1 MESSN
6 PVLGRAF
13 RKEGFAKF
21 EDTAKLEDTYAG
33 PSATPLETGRMT
45 IDDVVT
51 KTGLLLAVLVVTA
64 GVAWKLNLGSGILMA
79 GLIAGFILAMVNTF
93 SKSVQPGLVIA
104 YAICEGLVVGV
115 ISHLYN
121 TLYNGIVSQAI
132 IGTVSAFGGIL
143 FLYSSGKLRATP
155 RFTKML
161 MGAAIGYLVLG
172 IVSLI
177 ASFAGV
183 GNGMG
188 FYGVHGIGL
197 LLAVGGVAIAS
208 FFFVLDFDQ
217 IQKGVQ
223 AGVPE
228 RESWRASFGLLVT
241 LVWLYLE
248 ILRLLSIL
256 RQD

>member
-6 PVLGRAF
+6 PVLTRAYD
-13 RKEGFAKF
+13 KEGFATF
-21 EDTAKLEDTYAG
+21 EQAYAG
-33 PSATPLETGRMT
+33 PSATSIETGRMT

-64 GVAWKLNLGSGILMA
+64 GLSWTLNLGSGFLMIGA
-79 GLIAGFILAMVNTF
+79 IAGFALAMVNTF
-93 SKSVQPGLVIA
+93 SKTAKPALVVA
-104 YAICEGLVVGV
+104 YAVCEGLVVGV
-115 ISHLYN
+115 ISHIYN
-121 TLYNGIVSQAI
+121 SLYNGIVSQAV
-132 IGTVSAFGGIL
+132 IGTVAAFGGIL

-161 MGAAIGYLVLG
+161 MGAAIGYLILG
-172 IVSLI
+172 LISLV

-183 GNGMG
+183 GHGMG
-188 FYGVHGIGL
+188 FYGVQGIGL
-197 LLAVGGVAIAS
+197 LLAVGGVALAS

-223 AGVPE
+223 AGVPAN
-228 RESWRASFGLLVT
+228 ESWRASFGLLVT

-256 RQD
+256 RDQS

>member
-6 PVLGRAF
+6 PVLTKAF
-13 RKEGFAKF
+13 SKEGFATF
-21 EDTAKLEDTYAG
+21 EKTYAG

-64 GVAWKLNLGSGILMA
+64 GLAWKMNLSSGFLMIGA
-79 GLIAGFILAMVNTF
+79 LAGFALAMANTF
-93 SKSVQPGLVIA
+93 SKTVRPPLVIA
-104 YAICEGLVVGV
+104 YAVCEGLVVGV
-115 ISHLYN
+115 ISHIYN
-121 TLYNGIVSQAI
+121 TLYSGIVSQAV
-132 IGTVSAFGGIL
+132 IGTVAAFGGIL

-161 MGAAIGYLVLG
+161 MGAAIGYLILG
-172 IVSLI
+172 VVSLV

-183 GNGMG
+183 GHGMG

-197 LLAVGGVAIAS
+197 LLAAGGVAIAS

-223 AGVPE
+223 AGVPTS
-228 RESWRASFGLLVT
+228 ESWRASFGLLVT

-248 ILRLLSIL
+248 IIRLISIL
-256 RQD
+256 RDRS

>member
-6 PVLGRAF
+6 PVLGKAF
-13 RKEGFAKF
+13 SKEGFAKF
-21 EDTAKLEDTYAG
+21 EETYAG

-45 IDDVVT
+45 IEEVVT
-51 KTGLLLAVLVVTA
+51 KTGLLLAALIATA
-64 GVAWKLNLGSGILMA
+64 GFAWKLNLSGGVLII

-93 SKSVQPGLVIA
+93 SKTVKPVLVIA

-115 ISHLYN
+115 ISHVYN
-121 TLYNGIVSQAI
+121 NLYNGIVSQAI
-132 IGTVSAFGGIL
+132 IGTVAAFGGIL
-143 FLYSSGKLRATP
+143 FLYSSGRLRATP

-161 MGAAIGYLVLG
+161 MGAAIGYFILG

-188 FYGVHGIGL
+188 FYGVHGLGL

-217 IQKGVQ
+217 IEKGVQ
-223 AGVPE
+223 AGVPAAE
-228 RESWRASFGLLVT
+228 AWRASFGLLVT

-256 RQD
+256 RQEN

>member
-93 SKSVQPGLVIA
+93 SKSVQPALVIA

-132 IGTVSAFGGIL
+132 IGTVAAFGGIL

-197 LLAVGGVAIAS
+197 LLAVGGVSIAS

>member
-6 PVLGRAF
+6 PVLTKAF
-13 RKEGFAKF
+13 TSKKGFAAF
-21 EDTAKLEDTYAG
+21 EKTYAG

-51 KTGLLLAVLVVTA
+51 KTAALLVTLVVTA
-64 GVAWKLNLGSGILMA
+64 ALAWKMNLPNGVLMIALFA
-79 GLIAGFILAMVNTF
+79 GLGLAMVNSFAKTIR
-93 SKSVQPGLVIA
+93 PPLVFA

-115 ISHLYN
+115 ISHIYD
-121 TLYNGIVSQAI
+121 TYYNGIVSQAV
-132 IGTVSAFGGIL
+132 IGTLCAFGGIL

-155 RFTKML
+155 KFTKML
-161 MGAAIGYLVLG
+161 MSAAIGYLVLG
-172 IVSLI
+172 LVSLI
-177 ASFAGV
+177 ASFAHV

-188 FYGVHGIGL
+188 LYGVHGLGL
-197 LLAVGGVAIAS
+197 LLSVGGVALAS

-217 IQKGVQ
+217 IEKGIK
-223 AGVPE
+223 AGVPA
-228 RESWRASFGLLVT
+228 RESWRASFGLVVT

-256 RQD
+256 RQSN

>member
-13 RKEGFAKF
+13 SKEGFAKF
-21 EDTAKLEDTYAG
+21 EETYAS
-33 PSATPLETGRMT
+33 PSATPLETARMT
-45 IDDVVT
+45 IDDVVA
-51 KTGLLLAVLVVTA
+51 KTGLLLAALVVTA
-64 GVAWKLNLGSGILMA
+64 GVAWKLNLGGGVLMI
-79 GLIAGFILAMVNTF
+79 GLVVGFILAMVITF
-93 SKSVQPGLVIA
+93 SKSVKPALVIA
-104 YAICEGLVVGV
+104 YAVCEGLVVGV

-121 TLYNGIVSQAI
+121 NLYNGIVSQAI
-132 IGTVSAFGGIL
+132 IGTVAAFGGIL
-143 FLYSSGKLRATP
+143 FLFSSGRLRATP
-155 RFTKML
+155 RFTKVL
-161 MGAAIGYLVLG
+161 MGAAIGYLILG
-172 IVSLI
+172 VVSLI

-188 FYGVHGIGL
+188 FYGVQGIGL
-197 LLAVGGVAIAS
+197 LLAVGGVALAS

-256 RQD
+256 RQN

>member
-13 RKEGFAKF
+13 NKEGFAAF
-21 EDTAKLEDTYAG
+21 EEKYEA

-45 IDDVVT
+45 IDDVVA

-64 GVAWKLNLGSGILMA
+64 GVAWKVNLGGGFLLI
-79 GLIAGFILAMVNTF
+79 GLLGGFLLAMVNAF
-93 SKSVQPGLVIA
+93 SKSVKPALAIA
-104 YAICEGLVVGV
+104 YAVAEGLVVGV

-121 TLYNGIVSQAI
+121 NLYNGIVSQAV
-132 IGTVSAFGGIL
+132 IGTVAAFGGIL

-161 MGAAIGYLVLG
+161 MGAAIGYLILG
-172 IVSLI
+172 VVSLI

-188 FYGVHGIGL
+188 FYGVKGIGL
-197 LLAVGGVAIAS
+197 LLAIGGVAIAS

-217 IQKGVQ
+217 IEQGVRNG
-223 AGVPE
+223 APA
-228 RESWRASFGLLVT
+228 REAWRASFGLLVT

-248 ILRLLSIL
+248 ILRLISIL
-256 RQD
+256 RDQS

>member
-13 RKEGFAKF
+13 RKEGFAQF
-21 EDTAKLEDTYAG
+21 EDTAKFEDSYAG

-64 GVAWKLNLGSGILMA
+64 GLAWKLNLSSGILMA
-79 GLIAGFILAMVNTF
+79 GVIVGFILAMVNTF
-93 SKSVQPGLVIA
+93 SKAVQPVLVVA

-121 TLYNGIVSQAI
+121 NLYNGIVSQAI
-132 IGTVSAFGGIL
+132 IGTVAAFGGIL

-161 MGAAIGYLVLG
+161 MGAAIGYFILG
-172 IVSLI
+172 IASLI

-197 LLAVGGVAIAS
+197 LLAVGGVALAS

>member
-13 RKEGFAKF
+13 SKEGFAKF
-21 EDTAKLEDTYAG
+21 EDTYAG

-45 IDDVVT
+45 IDDVVA
-51 KTGLLLAVLVVTA
+51 KTGLLLAALVVTA
-64 GVAWKLNLGSGILMA
+64 GVAWKLNLGAGVLMI
-79 GLIAGFILAMVNTF
+79 GLVVGFILAMVITF
-93 SKSVQPGLVIA
+93 SKSVKPALVIA
-104 YAICEGLVVGV
+104 YAVCEGLVVGV

-121 TLYNGIVSQAI
+121 NLYNGIVSQAI
-132 IGTVSAFGGIL
+132 IGTVAAFGGIL
-143 FLYSSGKLRATP
+143 FLFSSGRLRATP
-155 RFTKML
+155 RFTKVL
-161 MGAAIGYLVLG
+161 MGAAIGYLILG
-172 IVSLI
+172 VVSLI

-188 FYGVHGIGL
+188 FYGVQGIGL
-197 LLAVGGVAIAS
+197 LLAVGGVALAS

-256 RQD
+256 RQN

>member
-6 PVLGRAF
+6 PVLTKAF
-13 RKEGFAKF
+13 SKRGFADF
-21 EDTAKLEDTYAG
+21 EQTYAG
-33 PSATPLETGRMT
+33 PSATPIETGRMT

-51 KTGLLLAVLVVTA
+51 KTGLLLAILAVTA
-64 GVAWKLNLGSGILMA
+64 GVAWKMNLSTGYLMIGA
-79 GLIAGFILAMVNTF
+79 LVGFALAMVNSF
-93 SKSVQPGLVIA
+93 SKTVRPGLVIA
-104 YAICEGLVVGV
+104 YAVCEGLVVGV
-115 ISHLYN
+115 ISHVYN
-121 TLYNGIVSQAI
+121 TLYSGIVSQAV
-132 IGTVSAFGGIL
+132 IGTVAAFGGIL

-161 MGAAIGYLVLG
+161 MGAAIGYLILG
-172 IVSLI
+172 VVSLI

-183 GNGMG
+183 GHGMG
-188 FYGVHGIGL
+188 FYGVHGVGL

-223 AGVPE
+223 AGVPTS
-228 RESWRASFGLLVT
+228 ESWRASFGLLVT

-248 ILRLLSIL
+248 IIRLISIL
-256 RQD
+256 RDQS

>member
-13 RKEGFAKF
+13 SKKGFAKF
-21 EDTAKLEDTYAG
+21 EETYAA

-45 IDDVVT
+45 IDDVVA

-64 GVAWKLNLGSGILMA
+64 GLAWKLNLSGSILMI
-79 GLIAGFILAMVNTF
+79 GLIAGFALAMVITF
-93 SKSVQPGLVIA
+93 SKRVRPALVIA
-104 YAICEGLVVGV
+104 YAVCEGLVVGV
-115 ISHLYN
+115 ISHVYNSLYS
-121 TLYNGIVSQAI
+121 GIVSQAI
-132 IGTVSAFGGIL
+132 IGTVAAFGGIL

-161 MGAAIGYLVLG
+161 MGAAIGYLILG
-172 IVSLI
+172 LASLV

-223 AGVPE
+223 AGVPAN
-228 RESWRASFGLLVT
+228 ESWRASFGLLVT

-256 RQD
+256 RQQS

>member
-13 RKEGFAKF
+13 SKEGFAKF
-21 EDTAKLEDTYAG
+21 EDTYAG

-51 KTGLLLAVLVVTA
+51 KTALLLAVLVVTA
-64 GVAWKLNLGSGILMA
+64 GLAWKLNLSGGILMA
-79 GLIAGFILAMVNTF
+79 GLIVGFILAMVNTF
-93 SKSVQPGLVIA
+93 SKSVQPVLVIA

-121 TLYNGIVSQAI
+121 NLYNGIVSQAI
-132 IGTVSAFGGIL
+132 IGTVAAFGGIL

-161 MGAAIGYLVLG
+161 MGAAIGYLILG
-172 IVSLI
+172 IASLI

-197 LLAVGGVAIAS
+197 LLAVGGVALAS

>member
-21 EDTAKLEDTYAG
+21 EDTYAG
-33 PSATPLETGRMT
+33 PSATTLETGRMT

-51 KTGLLLAVLVVTA
+51 KTALLLAVLVVTA
-64 GVAWKLNLGSGILMA
+64 GLAWKLNLSSGILMA
-79 GLIAGFILAMVNTF
+79 GVIVGFILAMVNTF
-93 SKSVQPGLVIA
+93 SKSVQPVLVIA

-121 TLYNGIVSQAI
+121 NLYNGIVSQAI
-132 IGTVSAFGGIL
+132 IGTVAAFGGIL

-161 MGAAIGYLVLG
+161 MGAAIGYLILG
-172 IVSLI
+172 IASLI
-177 ASFAGV
+177 ASFAGI

-197 LLAVGGVAIAS
+197 LLAVGGVALAS

>member
-13 RKEGFAKF
+13 SKEGFAKF
-21 EDTAKLEDTYAG
+21 EETYAA
-33 PSATPLETGRMT
+33 PSATPVEAGRMT
-45 IDDVVT
+45 IDDVVV

-64 GVAWKLNLGSGILMA
+64 GVAWKLNLGGGILMI
-79 GLIAGFILAMVNTF
+79 GFIAGFVLAMVNVF
-93 SKSVQPGLVIA
+93 SKTVRPALVIA
-104 YAICEGLVVGV
+104 YAVCEGLVVGV

-121 TLYNGIVSQAI
+121 NLYNGIVSQAV
-132 IGTVSAFGGIL
+132 IGTVAAFGGIL
-143 FLYSSGKLRATP
+143 FLYSSGRLRATP

-161 MGAAIGYLVLG
+161 MGAAIGYLILG
-172 IVSLI
+172 VVSLI

-188 FYGVHGIGL
+188 FYGVKGIGL
-197 LLAVGGVAIAS
+197 LLAAAGVAIAS

-217 IQKGVQ
+217 IEKGVQ
-223 AGVPE
+223 AGVPV

-256 RQD
+256 RQQ